1 MAENELSDNELV
13 EQPRAFHLEWL
24 LSVFTQPRR
33 TFDQITRQT
42 RGVWILPLL
51 ILSMLAVVYVLVQ
64 GGPRQLSAQMGA
76 SLPQDYQYYSQ
87 EMQNQVQQAFATQ
100 QGSLSIYV
108 FPALGALASL
118 WLGWFILGS
127 VMHLALTL
135 AGSRNS
141 NTAALNVV
149 GWAAM
154 PLIFRYLVRII
165 SILSTKSLIAAP
177 GISGFIASGASGV
190 LGFIGVMLRQ
200 VDFYILWGFILLL
213 IGAFRMAGLS
223 KGKTWAVILGTS
235 LIFLIIAALP
245 GFVGQQFLSLLG
257 G

>member
-1 MAENELSDNELV
+1 MAENELNDNDFV

-24 LSVFTQPRR
+24 LPIFTHPRR
-33 TFDQITRQT
+33 TFEKITRQT

-51 ILSMLAVVYVLVQ
+51 ILSLLAVVYTLVQ

-87 EMQNQVQQAFATQ
+87 EMQDQVQQAYATQ
-100 QGSLSIYV
+100 QGALSIYV
-108 FPALGALASL
+108 FPALGALASI

-127 VMHLALTL
+127 AMHLVLTL

-141 NTAALNVV
+141 NTAALNVI

-154 PLIFRYLVRII
+154 PLLFRYLVRII
-165 SILSTKSLIAAP
+165 YTMSTQSLITAP
-177 GISGFIASGASGV
+177 GISGFIPTGSGGV
-190 LGFIGVMLRQ
+190 LGFIAVMLRQ
-200 VDFYILWGFILLL
+200 VDFYILWGFVLML

-223 KGKTWAVILGTS
+223 RGKTWAVILGTA

-245 GFVGQQFLSLLG
+245 GFAGLQFKSLLSI
-257 G
+257 